1 MPSSTRSSDALRDAA
16 LALIAER
23 GLTTLTLAAVA
34 ERAEVS
40 RATAYREF
48 GDKDGLV
55 AAIGRAEIARM
66 IAAAYAEVDLFGPVA
81 DIVRTVTLFA
91 LSYLRGHAAF
101 GYLCRHDPGWLLG
114 IAVTP
119 GDSDLNLV
127 QTVAA
132 LAAPVV
138 AVRGEDDLALPPAEA
153 AEVVVRIVLSHVLIP
168 HSGLTDEQIAG
179 TAVRAV
185 TRPGSVSG

>member
-1 MPSSTRSSDALRDAA
+1 MPSPTRSSDALRDAA

-48 GDKDGLV
+48 GDKDGMI

-66 IAAAYAEVDLFGPVA
+66 VAAAYAEVDVFGPVA
-81 DIVRTVTLFA
+81 ETVRAVTLFA
-91 LSYLRGHAAF
+91 LSYLRRHAAF
-101 GYLCRHDPGWLLG
+101 EYLCRHEPAWLLG
-114 IAVTP
+114 IAVAP
-119 GDSDLNLV
+119 GEGGSELALV
-127 QTVAA
+127 RTVAA

-138 AVRGEDDLALPPAEA
+138 ALRGGDDLALPATEA
-153 AEVVVRIVLSHVLIP
+153 AEVVVRIVLSHALIRD
-168 HSGLTDEQIAG
+168 SGLTDEQVAE

-185 TRPGSVSG
+185 VRSG